1 MNTPSHDFC
10 KAVSEA
16 FLHETLDEQN
26 FHQLLNTL
34 KSNRNQVINPIS
46 RMHMDQAHRLLD
58 PLYFDYFRAYAII
71 PGALYAGEIPSS
83 INDDE
88 LERKIQT
95 LYELGV
101 THIVNLTEVNET
113 NFKAIPLRQ
122 YAQYAEAYYEQK
134 GREVT
139 CLRYPIRDL
148 DIPTITQMRTTIEAL
163 NSILKEGGAPTYIVG
178 EESEEPEQCWV
189 AFSYKT
195 KFLTIPRQFLTFP
208 FLKEIRTFG
217 IACHPKP
224 LNSVILFGTGILRY
238 RDINSVALGKSALN
252 VFPLIENKKFSL
264 RISNQ
269 E

>member
-58 PLYFDYFRAYAII
+58 PLHFDYFRAYTII

-134 GREVT
+134 GCEIT

-163 NSILKEGGAPTYIVG
+163 NSILKEGGCAYLHCWGGIGRTGTVLGCFLLQNEILDHTTAISYISFLKRNTNIRNRMSP
-178 EESEEPEQCWV
+178 ETIEQCDFV
-189 AFSYKT
+189 
-195 KFLTIPRQFLTFP
+195 
-208 FLKEIRTFG
+208 
-217 IACHPKP
+217 
-224 LNSVILFGTGILRY
+224 RY
-238 RDINSVALGKSALN
+238 WDTALPGH
-252 VFPLIENKKFSL
+252 
-264 RISNQ
+264 
-269 E
+269 

>member
-163 NSILKEGGAPTYIVG
+163 NSILKEGGCAYLHCWGGIGRTGTVLGCFLLQNEILDHTTAISYISFLKRNTNIRHRMSP
-178 EESEEPEQCWV
+178 ETIEQCDFVRNW
-189 AFSYKT
+189 
-195 KFLTIPRQFLTFP
+195 
-208 FLKEIRTFG
+208 
-217 IACHPKP
+217 
-224 LNSVILFGTGILRY
+224 
-238 RDINSVALGKSALN
+238 DISSPG
-252 VFPLIENKKFSL
+252 
-264 RISNQ
+264 
-269 E
+269 

>member
-134 GREVT
+134 GCEIT

-163 NSILKEGGAPTYIVG
+163 NSILKEGGCAYLHCWGGIGRTGTVLGCFLLQNEILDHTTAISYISFLKRNTNIRHRMSP
-178 EESEEPEQCWV
+178 ETIEQCDFVRNW
-189 AFSYKT
+189 
-195 KFLTIPRQFLTFP
+195 
-208 FLKEIRTFG
+208 
-217 IACHPKP
+217 
-224 LNSVILFGTGILRY
+224 
-238 RDINSVALGKSALN
+238 DISSPG
-252 VFPLIENKKFSL
+252 
-264 RISNQ
+264 
-269 E
+269 

>member
-134 GREVT
+134 GREIT

-148 DIPTITQMRTTIEAL
+148 DIPSISQMRTTIAAL
-163 NSILKEGGAPTYIVG
+163 NTILSEGGCAYLHCWGGIGRTGTVLGCFLLQNEILDHTTAIPYISFLKRNTNIRNRMSP
-178 EESEEPEQCWV
+178 ETIEQCDFV
-189 AFSYKT
+189 
-195 KFLTIPRQFLTFP
+195 
-208 FLKEIRTFG
+208 
-217 IACHPKP
+217 
-224 LNSVILFGTGILRY
+224 RY
-238 RDINSVALGKSALN
+238 WDTALPGH
-252 VFPLIENKKFSL
+252 
-264 RISNQ
+264 
-269 E
+269 